1 MVQCQK
7 CDYRRYPERLYKAL
21 MNSST
26 VLTVWNGERLVG
38 LARVLDDTEMLAQI
52 HYVIVHPDM
61 QYEMIK
67 ESECMQ
73 LLIKQKVFSFTD
85 TYDVYDSAGNPRY
98 YVKAEFFTI
107 GHRIHVYDMSGNE
120 LGVIKQKVLTF
131 MPSFEIEISGKYYG
145 RVVKRFTMFKPKYDV
160 DYNGW
165 RIEGNFMGWDYD
177 VYDGSHAVMH
187 ISKELFRW
195 GDTYVI
201 DIMNHEEELM
211 GLMLV
216 IAIDAAN
223 CSDGN

>member
-1 MVQCQK
+1 
-7 CDYRRYPERLYKAL
+7 
-21 MNSST
+21 
-26 VLTVWNGERLVG
+26 
-38 LARVLDDTEMLAQI
+38 
-52 HYVIVHPDM
+52 
-61 QYEMIK
+61 
-67 ESECMQ
+67 
-73 LLIKQKVFSFTD
+73 
-85 TYDVYDSAGNPRY
+85 
-98 YVKAEFFTI
+98 
-107 GHRIHVYDMSGNE
+107 
-120 LGVIKQKVLTF
+120 
-131 MPSFEIEISGKYYG
+131 MPSFEIEIAGKYYG

-177 VYDGSHAVMH
+177 VYDGSHTVMH

-201 DIMNHEEELM
+201 DIMNPEEELM

>member
-1 MVQCQK
+1 
-7 CDYRRYPERLYKAL
+7 
-21 MNSST
+21 MNSLT
-26 VLTVWNGERLVG
+26 VLTVWNGERFVG

-107 GHRIHVYDMSGNE
+107 GHRIHVYDMNGNE

-145 RVVKRFTMFKPKYDV
+145 RVVKCFTMFKPKYDV

-177 VYDGSHAVMH
+177 
-187 ISKELFRW
+187 
-195 GDTYVI
+195 
-201 DIMNHEEELM
+201 
-211 GLMLV
+211 GLNIVKHFTTLP
-216 IAIDAAN
+216 
-223 CSDGN
+223 

>member
-1 MVQCQK
+1 
-7 CDYRRYPERLYKAL
+7 
-21 MNSST
+21 MNSLT
-26 VLTVWNGERLVG
+26 VLTVWNGERFVG

-98 YVKAEFFTI
+98 YVKAESFTI
-107 GHRIHVYDMSGNE
+107 GHRIHVYDMNGNE

-145 RVVKRFTMFKPKYDV
+145 RVV
-160 DYNGW
+160 
-165 RIEGNFMGWDYD
+165 
-177 VYDGSHAVMH
+177 
-187 ISKELFRW
+187 
-195 GDTYVI
+195 
-201 DIMNHEEELM
+201 
-211 GLMLV
+211 
-216 IAIDAAN
+216 
-223 CSDGN
+223 